1 MISINNQNVSIDKVN
16 GYWVP
21 NLGLSEISIQGT
33 YRSTLDKTVFDELKQ
48 IDSAWKKIKRLD
60 ESNAVLETEVI
71 ENAIV
76 NAIDDDLI
84 FAQNYTIYLMS
95 DTSIIPT
102 LNVKCALDVSAQVGL
117 ITNDLHEK
125 SQRLFDL
132 ENEVIPNATVSEDGL
147 MSSEDKSVL
156 DELVNTGGEVNVIEQ
171 INDYVPDVN
180 KKVTIPVA
188 SDTDNGLMSSAD
200 KIHLGNVGGTLIWS
214 GSEVLNNAEY
224 ITIPTT
230 LKTDYDF
237 IIVDT
242 TMGAVVFDEF
252 SYSSTFM
259 VTKKVI
265 LAYFVVDY
273 TLLLSDGYLK
283 AYISYIR
290 WGGSGITNTGFDSDV
305 DGIRIYKITGYKL

>member
-1 MISINNQNVSIDKVN
+1 MVVINNQSVSIDKVN

-132 ENEVIPNATVSEDGL
+132 ENEVIPNATVIEDGL

-290 WGGSGITNTGFDSDV
+290 WEGSGITNTGFDSDV

>member
-1 MISINNQNVSIDKVN
+1 MVVINNQSVSIDKVN

-290 WGGSGITNTGFDSDV
+290 WEGSGITNTGFDSDV